1 MSTPAIPD
9 LEFRAP
15 DCPLC
20 LAETN
25 PVDGSFDCENCGLS
39 WPPDGRDGYRIR
51 EDLPQCTAERHPW
64 VDYPLVKDAPN
75 YAELAKHHYRCLLA
89 DGHRL
94 PHRGIR
100 IDQETGQTR
109 EWSDA
114 DQETAVAV

>member
-1 MSTPAIPD
+1 MSAPAIPD

-20 LAETN
+20 LTETTATG
-25 PVDGSFDCENCGLS
+25 DGYDCEHCELTWSSSG
-39 WPPDGRDGYRIR
+39 DHGYRIDDA
-51 EDLPQCTAERHPW
+51 EQCTAERHPW

-100 IDQETGQTR
+100 IDRETGQTR